1 MAEEKVNRNELRQR
15 RLQVRNAN
23 KEIFVERERNEDS
36 EIDCEYLL
44 ERLLDTEKEATELSD
59 KT

>member
-1 MAEEKVNRNELRQR
+1 MAEEKVNRNQLRQR
-15 RLQVRNAN
+15 RLQVSNAD

>member
-15 RLQVRNAN
+15 RLQVSNVN

>member
-15 RLQVRNAN
+15 RLQVSNAN

-44 ERLLDTEKEATELSD
+44 ERLLDTEKEAKELSD

>member
-1 MAEEKVNRNELRQR
+1 MAEEKVNRNQLRQR
-15 RLQVRNAN
+15 RFQVSNAN

>member
-1 MAEEKVNRNELRQR
+1 MAEEKVNRNQLRQR
-15 RLQVRNAN
+15 RLQVSNAN
-23 KEIFVERERNEDS
+23 KEIFIERERNEDS

>member
-1 MAEEKVNRNELRQR
+1 MAEEKVNRNQLRQR
-15 RLQVRNAN
+15 RLQVSNAN

>member
-1 MAEEKVNRNELRQR
+1 MVEEKVNRNELRQR
-15 RLQVRNAN
+15 RLQVSNAN

>member
-15 RLQVRNAN
+15 RLQVSNAN

>member
-1 MAEEKVNRNELRQR
+1 MAEEKVNRIELRQR
-15 RLQVRNAN
+15 RLQVSNAN

>member
-15 RLQVRNAN
+15 RLRVSNAN

-36 EIDCEYLL
+36 EIDCESL
-44 ERLLDTEKEATELSD
+44 
-59 KT
+59 

>member
-15 RLQVRNAN
+15 RLRVSNAN